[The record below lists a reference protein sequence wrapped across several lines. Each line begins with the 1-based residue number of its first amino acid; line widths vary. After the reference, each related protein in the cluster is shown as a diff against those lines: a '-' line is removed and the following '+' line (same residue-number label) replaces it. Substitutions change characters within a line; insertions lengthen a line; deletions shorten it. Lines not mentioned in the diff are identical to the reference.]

1 MPSTESGSSADAHS
15 SSEVL
20 RIQSHLPPGP
30 SSGSPIQEIV
40 DRAYRVHDEW
50 SLACFIATSVA
61 LFLLLCSVAYFF
73 LGNRG
78 LLRSHYSPRP
88 SLKGAPVLSR
98 PRGQVPGPVMVCYY
112 DPAWSN
118 DTARGAWV
126 YHLSQHFH
134 AEQCTHAV
142 LVAAEYGDRGIV
154 LPRHVSES
162 LANFLILRRPSL
174 PVLVSVMVRDVT
186 EAFSNWQQFAQVVVD
201 WAIKNGFDGV
211 ELDMAE
217 GTAARGYDALAQA
230 LSRQMAL
237 ATQLWILSAN
247 VYMTPSFSKQVD
259 LQALH
264 RVVDFLVLNTQG
276 LSLDD
281 QVTSAHS
288 PLYGKNS
295 WHPWNGVRP
304 HGIALSAGAHSTV
317 HVARVRAEGKVAQPY
332 QRLRRHR
339 LPRSGRENPVPLF
352 ARHQSLLRDAIRCC
366 PPLARRGA
374 EATRVG
380 RFPSV
385 ARVRPSGHAVR
396 RRGYPVPAIPT
407 QWRRQAAVD
416 GSPRAADRGAREWK
430 DQLCW
435 HRLARL

>member
-295 WHPWNGVRP
+295 WVCETLNDTSWLKAWQEDDYYFMESKERRFIVLETRESITCKMLFVAAHRLLGV
-304 HGIALSAGAHSTV
+304 ALKQLGLDAFRASPECGPRDTLFDAVDTQFRQFQRSGDGKLRWMAP
-317 HVARVRAEGKVAQPY
+317 RVRLTVVRE
-332 QRLRRHR
+332 
-339 LPRSGRENPVPLF
+339 SGRT
-352 ARHQSLLRDAIRCC
+352 SC
-366 PPLARRGA
+366 
-374 EATRVG
+374 VG
-380 RFPSV
+380 IV
-385 ARVRPSGHAVR
+385 
-396 RRGYPVPAIPT
+396 
-407 QWRRQAAVD
+407 
-416 GSPRAADRGAREWK
+416 
-430 DQLCW
+430 
-435 HRLARL
+435 

>member
-295 WHPWNGVRP
+295 WNSTLGMVYARTASLSRLVPTVPFMSREFELREKLPSPTSVCAGIGCRGVAAKTQYHSSP
-304 HGIALSAGAHSTV
+304 GIRAFFEMLFVAAHRLLGVALKQLGLDAFRASPECGPRDTLFDAVDTQFRQFQRSGDGKLRWMAP
-317 HVARVRAEGKVAQPY
+317 RVRLTVVRE
-332 QRLRRHR
+332 
-339 LPRSGRENPVPLF
+339 SGRT
-352 ARHQSLLRDAIRCC
+352 SC
-366 PPLARRGA
+366 
-374 EATRVG
+374 VG
-380 RFPSV
+380 IV
-385 ARVRPSGHAVR
+385 
-396 RRGYPVPAIPT
+396 
-407 QWRRQAAVD
+407 
-416 GSPRAADRGAREWK
+416 
-430 DQLCW
+430 
-435 HRLARL
+435 